1 MNRIGSI
8 CSILMV
14 VIHFVWAKMEENVIT
29 EGNNGG
35 RDGEVKVKVKSRTGG
50 KGERGEEEGGGARS
64 PQPIRSHDLRRAIVS
79 ERKTMFSAQFCVVL
93 SY

>member
-50 KGERGEEEGGGARS
+50 KGERGEEEGGGGL
-64 PQPIRSHDLRRAIVS
+64 DLHS
-79 ERKTMFSAQFCVVL
+79 L
-93 SY
+93 

>member
-1 MNRIGSI
+1 
-8 CSILMV
+8 MV

-50 KGERGEEEGGGARS
+50 KGERGEEEGGGGL
-64 PQPIRSHDLRRAIVS
+64 DLHS
-79 ERKTMFSAQFCVVL
+79 L
-93 SY
+93 